1 MASPLQPLTN
11 RQQDICTY
19 GGLFG
24 ALIAITCL
32 IQHLTVANTEYA
44 FYKIIAS
51 AYVFII
57 ISFSLLAFQ
66 KPISLILLFVSI
78 LFSLGI
84 ELVWMK
90 DLAFSLIVLI
100 LLLYT
105 VIIVV
110 VVYTEQIP
118 RRLKQK
124 RQSELEEE
132 KKWEGKI

>member
-1 MASPLQPLTN
+1 MSSPLQPLTN

-24 ALIAITCL
+24 VLITLTCL
-32 IQHLTVANTEYA
+32 IQHLTVANPEYA

-57 ISFSLLAFQ
+57 LSYMLLSFQ
-66 KPISLILLFVSI
+66 KPISLILLFASI
-78 LFSLGI
+78 LLSIGI
-84 ELVWMK
+84 EIVWMR

-118 RRLKQK
+118 QRLKQK
-124 RQSELEEE
+124 RLAELEEE
-132 KKWEGKI
+132 KKWAGKI